1 MVAPSDQDGAGP
13 TAGQGE
19 PIIWSA
25 VGESN
30 QPMLEEDGR
39 PPETVPGAGATDGG
53 EARGGTADDL
63 AAFLDLVLY
72 PANQPAIVETARTHG
87 ASHEIIEQLSR
98 LPTTATFDDADQVWE
113 ALAG

>member
-1 MVAPSDQDGAGP
+1 
-13 TAGQGE
+13 
-19 PIIWSA
+19 
-25 VGESN
+25 
-30 QPMLEEDGR
+30 MLEQEDR
-39 PPETVPGAGATDGG
+39 PGGAVPGAATTEGG
-53 EARGGTADDL
+53 EVRGGSADDL

-72 PANQPAIVETARTHG
+72 PADQPAIVETARAHG